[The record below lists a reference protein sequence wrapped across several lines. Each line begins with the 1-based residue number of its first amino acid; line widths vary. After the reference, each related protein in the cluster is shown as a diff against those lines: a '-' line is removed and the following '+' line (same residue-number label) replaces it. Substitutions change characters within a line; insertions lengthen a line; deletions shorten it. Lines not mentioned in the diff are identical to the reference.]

1 MTLPPDFYTS
11 PAEREQLRVE
21 LALIVAAHPSGA
33 LEVGSDVGAP
43 AGMANMYRVS
53 CGGPA
58 CDWSVVVSSLHV
70 ATMHPAHVARELE
83 PTILAFADTIR
94 LRQESKPAAAT

>member
-21 LALIVAAHPSGA
+21 LAMIVAAHPGYTWTDRDGPCSGSK
-33 LEVGSDVGAP
+33 VVC
-43 AGMANMYRVS
+43 N
-53 CGGPA
+53 GPA
-58 CDWSVVVSSLHV
+58 CTWEMDLDGTSADTRRAL
-70 ATMHPAHVARELE
+70 HPAHVARELE